1 MKKWMWVVT
10 LALLLTGCGT
20 TEVMETVADTLLAP
34 EPAHPRA
41 ISVILPGETAMPA
54 MEGDMGRVYMASDYE
69 IYIQTM
75 EGGDL
80 SATVETMT
88 GFSMDDL
95 TVVSTQ
101 QGDAQ
106 RHEFV
111 WASAGEEGDLLGR
124 GVVLDDGNFHYTM
137 SVLRNAEKVDS
148 SQVVWD
154 GVFSSFRLA

>member
-1 MKKWMWVVT
+1 MKRWIWVVG
-10 LALLLTGCGT
+10 LAWLLAGCAAA
-20 TEVMETVADTLLAP
+20 EVMETVADPVIVP
-34 EPAHPRA
+34 EPAQPRA

-111 WASAGEEGDLLGR
+111 WASAGEEGQLLGR
-124 GVVLDDGNFHYTM
+124 GVVLDDGDFHYTM
-137 SVLRNAEKVDS
+137 AVLRNAEKADS

>member
-1 MKKWMWVVT
+1 
-10 LALLLTGCGT
+10 
-20 TEVMETVADTLLAP
+20 
-34 EPAHPRA
+34 
-41 ISVILPGETAMPA
+41 
-54 MEGDMGRVYMASDYE
+54 MGRVYMASDYE

-124 GVVLDDGNFHYTM
+124 GVVLDDGDFHYTM
-137 SVLRNAEKVDS
+137 TVLRNAEKADS